1 MAFYD
6 TFIRSNKIPR
16 EKWKDGLQ
24 ALVDREFENAST
36 YYTIEEEVAFGTL
49 DFKEINARVN
59 SLVDA
64 KTGQRVNDD
73 YKKII
78 FSDLDYSPEIGTR
91 YRFNDNIW
99 MVFSTDNIKT
109 DTSSVYV
116 RRCNNTMNW
125 QDKYGNIHEEPCYI
139 DYKITENQIFRNY
152 SVDVPSG
159 RIWVQYQNN
168 EHTKNIQV
176 NSRFIFGKNVYKV
189 RSMGD
194 YDRVNTFQ
202 KDSVRTESFYADY
215 DNQAEDDNFDLC
227 IANYKCLNFSIYI
240 EGYRDI
246 IVGNI
251 GFSGKIK
258 PTAYLNG
265 EPLENEEFEFY
276 STDDN
281 IAKIDNEGNFE
292 FISNGTC
299 VIGCRMKNKIDI
311 DERLTAV
318 CKDEVIDTY
327 TDVIN
332 NKTDYIR
339 VNETEDYSVYEYK
352 NGNITNTKYEISCHD
367 VPEYCYKFVTD
378 GNNFSITNLR
388 SCEDSLLKV
397 SYENLRTKEVKYLLI
412 ELGGIV

>member
-24 ALVDREFENAST
+24 AIVDREFENAST

-91 YRFNDNIW
+91 YRFDNNIW

-125 QDKYGNIHEEPCYI
+125 QDFYGNIHQEPCYI

-152 SVDVPSG
+152 SIDVPSG

-168 EHTKNIQV
+168 ENTKSIGV
-176 NSRFIFGKNVYKV
+176 NSRFIFGENVYKV

-194 YDRVNTFQ
+194 YDRVNTFD
-202 KDSVRTESFYADY
+202 KDSVRTKSFYADY
-215 DNQAEDDNFDLC
+215 DNQAEDDNFELC
-227 IANYKCLNFSIYI
+227 IANYRCLDFSIYI
-240 EGYRDI
+240 EGYKDV
-246 IVGNI
+246 IVGKI
-251 GFSGKIK
+251 GFSGKII
-258 PTAYLNG
+258 PSAYLNG
-265 EPLENEEFEFY
+265 GLLENEEFEFY
-276 STDDN
+276 SLNDN
-281 IAKIDNEGNFE
+281 IVQIDDMGNFVLL
-292 FISNGTC
+292 SNGDSF
-299 VIGCRMKNKIDI
+299 IGCRMKNKLDI
-311 DERLTAV
+311 EKRLTV
-318 CKDEVIDTY
+318 ICKEEVPDIYVDT
-327 TDVIN
+327 IN
-332 NKTDYIR
+332 NDSRYIR
-339 VNETEDYSVYEYK
+339 LNETEFYSIYEYK
-352 NGNITNTKYEISCHD
+352 NGEMIDTKYEILCHD
-367 VPEYCYKFVTD
+367 VPDYSYNFISD
-378 GNNFSITNLR
+378 GNNFSITNLKP
-388 SCEDSLLKV
+388 CNDTLLKV
-397 SYENLRTKEVKYLLI
+397 SYKNLRTNEIKYLLI
-412 ELGGIV
+412 ELGGII